1 MKSAHKAEKAKAF
14 PVFFCCPVRYFTYIK
29 IQEERRKNSM
39 QFDVKIRKVIENGK
53 PLKALASVT
62 VDGSFTIHNVRVI
75 KTENAK
81 FVAMPYATY
90 QDAEGKD
97 VRRDIVHPIKSE
109 VRKALETAVFAAYE
123 QKISEKAE

>member
-1 MKSAHKAEKAKAF
+1 
-14 PVFFCCPVRYFTYIK
+14 
-29 IQEERRKNSM
+29 M

-53 PLKALASVT
+53 PLKAVASVT
-62 VDGSFTIHNVRVI
+62 VDGAFIIHNVRVI
-75 KTENAK
+75 ETENAK

-90 QDAEGKD
+90 QDAEGKG
-97 VRRDIVHPIKSE
+97 VRRVIVHPIKSE

>member
-1 MKSAHKAEKAKAF
+1 
-14 PVFFCCPVRYFTYIK
+14 
-29 IQEERRKNSM
+29 M

-75 KTENAK
+75 KTENAQ
-81 FVAMPYATY
+81 FVAMPYATFK
-90 QDAEGKD
+90 DADGKD

-109 VRKALETAVFAAYE
+109 VRKAMETLCLQVIRILLSLIPSANMLRL
-123 QKISEKAE
+123 